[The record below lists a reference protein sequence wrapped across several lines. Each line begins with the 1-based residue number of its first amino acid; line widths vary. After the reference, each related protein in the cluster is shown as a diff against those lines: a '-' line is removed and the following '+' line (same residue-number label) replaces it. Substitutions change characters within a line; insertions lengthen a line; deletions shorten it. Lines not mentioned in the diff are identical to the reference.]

1 MGPTRALTIALVAIP
16 TVAIAADSVVMKP
29 GRWIETA
36 VPTSI
41 MVGGKA
47 QPIGADDAKTKSI
60 CLSAA
65 EAANP
70 RSYFAVAVKTKA
82 CTQPMGG
89 VADGKIEL
97 ASSCAKDPAAADS
110 EARAIK
116 SDGTYGAETYA
127 AKAVMTTSFGNAPV
141 ELKLDIAG
149 HFDGVCK
156 GEEDPRSEAAK

>member
-1 MGPTRALTIALVAIP
+1 MRVLLLTLVALP
-16 TVAIAADSVVMKP
+16 AMAIAADSVVMKP

-47 QPIGADDAKTKSI
+47 QPVGPDQSKTKSI

-65 EAANP
+65 EAADP

-97 ASSCAKDPAAADS
+97 ASSCAKNPAAADS

-116 SDGTYGAETYA
+116 IDGTYGAETYA

-156 GEEDPRSEAAK
+156 GDEDPRSEATK